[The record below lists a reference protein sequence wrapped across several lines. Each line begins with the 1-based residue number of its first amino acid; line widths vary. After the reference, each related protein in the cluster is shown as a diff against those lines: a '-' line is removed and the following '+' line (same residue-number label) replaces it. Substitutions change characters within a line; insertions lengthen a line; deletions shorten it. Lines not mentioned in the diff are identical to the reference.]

1 MSFPQVC
8 YYCGVEEECLV
19 EDEEMKHKMTEFA
32 VVHPLCFL
40 CKSEGK
46 KPYVKMPRN
55 SKKALEKNNNFII
68 ISQNFIC
75 FFIAFS

>member
-8 YYCGVEEECLV
+8 YYCGVEDECLV

-55 SKKALEKNNNFII
+55 SKKALEKTNNFTKFHSFLHCI
-68 ISQNFIC
+68 FLMK
-75 FFIAFS
+75 